1 MASLFKC
8 CLAPKGAAKT
18 APLESSSPV
27 TSAKIASVER
37 QGCLVALHFS
47 DASSLSNAAGSGTG
61 VQIGP
66 NLVLTSHDTLSSKE
80 QASRGE
86 VQVVVSSGG
95 AGKEYLERRRLL
107 PNKLFVT
114 DPEYDV
120 TIVSCESAEGLGGVR
135 PLLLGEALDVPE
147 AGIAAGR

>member
-1 MASLFKC
+1 MASLFQC

-18 APLESSSPV
+18 APLEPSSPV
-27 TSAKIASVER
+27 TSAKGASVER
-37 QGCLVALHFS
+37 QGCLVALQFS
-47 DASSLSNAAGSGTG
+47 DTSDLRNAVGSGTG
-61 VQIGP
+61 VLVGP

-107 PNKLFVT
+107 PHEIFVT

-120 TIVSCESAEGLGGVR
+120 TIVSCESTGGLGGVR
-135 PLLLGEALDVPE
+135 PLVLGEALDAPE